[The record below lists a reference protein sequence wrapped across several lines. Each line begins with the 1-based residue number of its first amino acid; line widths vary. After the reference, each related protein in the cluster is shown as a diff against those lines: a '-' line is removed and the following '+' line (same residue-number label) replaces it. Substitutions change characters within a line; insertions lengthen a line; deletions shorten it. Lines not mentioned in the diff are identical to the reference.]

1 MRYQA
6 EYLGSVEG
14 IFSELGESSLS
25 FQLTAIYERKRE
37 RKGAEPAVRRFQDC
51 THLIYPPSQFYY
63 HSAKTDDL
71 SLSPK
76 TYAARLQ
83 QAWFHLPYAVYS
95 YHVTSRETVD
105 VTYVPQSSRFSNTQT
120 RKKPDVS
127 EGRVSPIVPEEFG
140 GGCWRQSRWLD
151 GKVGPPLQFSFTCK
165 RGIVGAWFCQR
176 PSTERRRMES
186 VTYIGIIFYTFG
198 RS

>member
-1 MRYQA
+1 MRYQV
-6 EYLGSVEG
+6 EYLESVEG

-25 FQLTAIYERKRE
+25 FQFTAIYERKTE
-37 RKGAEPAVRRFQDC
+37 RKVADPAVSRFQDC
-51 THLIYPPSQFYY
+51 THLIYPSSQFYY

-76 TYAARLQ
+76 TYAATLQ
-83 QAWFHLPYAVYS
+83 QAWLHLPYAVYS

-127 EGRVSPIVPEEFG
+127 EGLVSPIVPEEFG
-140 GGCWRQSRWLD
+140 SRCWRQSRWLD

-165 RGIVGAWFCQR
+165 RGIVGA
-176 PSTERRRMES
+176 
-186 VTYIGIIFYTFG
+186 
-198 RS
+198 

>member
-6 EYLGSVEG
+6 EYLERVEG
-14 IFSELGESSLS
+14 IFSELGETSLS
-25 FQLTAIYERKRE
+25 FQLKAIYERKRE
-37 RKGAEPAVRRFQDC
+37 RKVADPAVRRFQDC
-51 THLIYPPSQFYY
+51 THLIYPSSQFYY

-71 SLSPK
+71 SLSPR

-83 QAWFHLPYAVYS
+83 QAWLHPPYAVYS
-95 YHVTSRETVD
+95 YHVTSLETTD
-105 VTYVPQSSRFSNTQT
+105 ATCVPQSSRFSNTQT
-120 RKKPDVS
+120 RKKPDVG
-127 EGRVSPIVPEEFG
+127 EGRVSPVVPEEFG
-140 GGCWRQSRWLD
+140 GRCWHQSRWLD
-151 GKVGPPLQFSFTCK
+151 GKVGLPLQFSFTYK

-176 PSTERRRMES
+176 PSTERRMMES